1 MPGEVETVRSVMLR
15 IFRSSLFGITA
26 HWEKCLHCDGDE
38 ATEQVL
44 SRAVGSPCQRGNGER
59 LELCVQ
65 LPVSPE
71 HGRQQDGMRFDSALL
86 CSDAEPL

>member
-1 MPGEVETVRSVMLR
+1 METVRSVMLR

-26 HWEKCLHCDGDE
+26 HWEKYLHCDGDE

-44 SRAVGSPCQRGNGER
+44 SRAQRVPECQCQRGNGER